1 MILFGTFFNLIVRWV
16 GAGVMNDSRTSVD
29 TFHCI
34 GYVLSREYF
43 LTHSVHISIGQQRW
57 GHVASLLEI
66 GQTSIQKGKILRI
79 VQGVGLSWRSDLSK
93 ILYYQQK

>member
-1 MILFGTFFNLIVRWV
+1 MFGTFSNLIVGWV

-34 GYVLSREYF
+34 GSVLRREYF

-57 GHVASLLEI
+57 GHVASLLVI
-66 GQTSIQKGKILRI
+66 GQTSWMSSWMSSIQKGKILYEKESFK
-79 VQGVGLSWRSDLSK
+79 GLG
-93 ILYYQQK
+93 